1 MISINGVQVK
11 PTLFPDKTSQVW
23 QLSDALLESL
33 YKEGMCTIKWE
44 FENEA
49 EFIHL
54 AQLKTLLDTRCQYI
68 TLDMPYLPYA
78 RQDKWVSNKTTFAL
92 RTFAALLNSLN
103 FTEVHVL
110 DAHNNL
116 RANAIMNLVDDSPKK
131 YIEAAF
137 EKSGA
142 NLILFPDAGAKLRY
156 ESYNVDSYPVYADKS
171 RDQTTGNIKDVKI
184 VGSVA
189 GKRVLIVDDICDG
202 GMTFKLV
209 AEAALKPLKDGQGGA
224 TEVSLYVTHG
234 IFSKGLKPLWDSGIM
249 KIYTHKGQAV
259 PPVMAGGVPVTPISY
274 R

>member
-1 MISINGVQVK
+1 MISINGVQIK

-23 QLSDALLESL
+23 QLTDELMTAL

-44 FENEA
+44 FESEA

-54 AQLKTLLDTRCQYI
+54 AQLKTLLDTRCPYI

-78 RQDKWVSNKTTFAL
+78 RQDKWVANETTFAL
-92 RTFAALLNSLN
+92 RTFASLLNTLN

-116 RANAIMNLVDDSPKK
+116 RANMILNLVDDSPKK
-131 YIEAAF
+131 YIEQAF

-156 ESYNVDSYPVYADKS
+156 EAYRVDSYPVYADKT
-171 RDQTTGNIKDVKI
+171 RDQTTGNIKEVLIK
-184 VGSVA
+184 GSVA

-224 TEVSLYVTHG
+224 TEVYLYVTHG
-234 IFSKGLKPLWDSGIM
+234 IFSKGIKTLLDSGI
-249 KIYTHKGQAV
+249 KKVYTYKGEVVVNAL
-259 PPVMAGGVPVTPISY
+259 SY
-274 R
+274 TYA